1 MRRLR
6 HPNII
11 QFVEVFET
19 ADQLMVVMEYAPGK
33 ELFDVILAK
42 KHMSEE
48 DAKPLFSQVRY

>member
-19 ADQLMVVMEYAPGK
+19 PETLMVVMEYAPGR
-33 ELFDVILAK
+33 ELFDVSILYDSDK
-42 KHMSEE
+42 MS
-48 DAKPLFSQVRY
+48 